1 MPRKP
6 SENLVVSIAS
16 VALALV
22 TGCEDL
28 GVAVPPTLPVET
40 LLAAPETLVVQN
52 RTLTL
57 STSLWR
63 DFMPSTDGD
72 HSQLIALVYVEATGP
87 APLPVGLSIDA
98 VWVVS
103 GQDVWKSFFS
113 DEARP
118 PGEQKPNR
126 IAAIARNG
134 PRWDG
139 YVDVVVRV
147 LDGHDSTYL
156 LRVGSQYIGRVY

>member
-57 STSLWR
+57 STNLWR
-63 DFMPSTDGD
+63 DFMPSPDGD
-72 HSQLIALVYVEATGP
+72 RSQLIALVYVEAVDP
-87 APLPVGLSIDA
+87 APLPAGVSSDA
-98 VWVVS
+98 VWIVS
-103 GQDVWKSFFS
+103 GKEVWKSFFS
-113 DEARP
+113 DEPRP
-118 PGEQKPNR
+118 PGEQRPNR
-126 IAAIARNG
+126 ICAIARDG
-134 PRWDG
+134 PRWNG
-139 YVDVVVRV
+139 NVDVIVRV
-147 LDGHDSTYL
+147 LDGHGKAFL
-156 LRVGSQYIGRVY
+156 LRAARQNIGRVY